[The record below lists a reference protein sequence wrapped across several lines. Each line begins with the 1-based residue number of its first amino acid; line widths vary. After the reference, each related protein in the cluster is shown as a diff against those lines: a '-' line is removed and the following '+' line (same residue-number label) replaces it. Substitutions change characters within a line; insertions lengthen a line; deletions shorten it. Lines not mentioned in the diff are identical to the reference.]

1 MFKKPDGNRIRV
13 RLLVGTVVQDPGDFR
28 FRGRPEGREGRRCG
42 GRGTELR
49 DSAEE
54 LADKVRQSLD
64 IFSVKK
70 VARLSASELAEVQ
83 EGRGEDDLRCSRLL
97 IVCQRERGLS
107 EEEDIRLDWSN
118 TVFRCKNLFVVSKY
132 D

>member
-1 MFKKPDGNRIRV
+1 M
-13 RLLVGTVVQDPGDFR
+13 LVGTVVQDPGDFG

-42 GRGTELR
+42 GRGTECGE
-49 DSAEE
+49 SVEE
-54 LADKVRQSLD
+54 LADKASWSLD

-83 EGRGEDDLRCSRLL
+83 EGRGEDDLRCNRWL

-107 EEEDIRLDWSN
+107 EEEDTRLE
-118 TVFRCKNLFVVSKY
+118 
-132 D
+132 